1 MSQSPLRPRGPQVL
15 GPGTSALG
23 PPWSHFG
30 LPCAWHRPRCSP
42 RLAEQGA
49 VLLLL
54 QGAHRRLALQRGGLP
69 RRLLVRLGD
78 LPRDEVD
85 GGVAGRRLEAVLGV
99 DGAGAVLP
107 AQGRGSSPR
116 AVKG

>member
-1 MSQSPLRPRGPQVL
+1 MSQAL

-30 LPCAWHRPRCSP
+30 LRCAWHRPCGSP
-42 RLAEQGA
+42 RLAQQGA

-54 QGAHRRLALQRGGLP
+54 QSPHRCLALQRRGLP
-69 RRLLVRLGD
+69 WHLLVRLGD

-85 GGVAGRRLEAVLGV
+85 GGVAGRRLEAVLRV
-99 DGAGAVLP
+99 DRTGAILP

-116 AVKG
+116 AMKG